1 MYFSLL
7 IYFILICFFT
17 NFLIKYS
24 IPLMGNIFKEIP
36 NERSSHEK
44 TKLKSGG
51 IFFILMVLIS
61 NLIFVIFKGSS
72 EISQIIF
79 ICSLL
84 SLIGLAD
91 DLFFLSSKI
100 RYLIQIIFSFFIV
113 NTVHP
118 FLVFDQN
125 YILLIALI
133 FLGTVIIN
141 FVNFIDGIDGIL
153 IGCSI
158 PILIFSQINFFNI
171 QIFTVLAS
179 MLAFLKWNWD
189 PSKIFMGDCGSNYLG
204 GLIFFCILSK
214 GEYLI
219 DFKTIFIALP
229 ILLDCS
235 MCIVRRFLNK
245 ENIFIAHKK
254 HLYQRL
260 NQEVMSH
267 SNVALIYII
276 LCLANLLIS
285 FQNNLNI
292 FIFVLII
299 EFLFFIYLDKS
310 FAKKFI

>member
-1 MYFSLL
+1 MNFYFL
-7 IYFILICFFT
+7 IYFIVICFFT

-51 IFFILMVLIS
+51 IFFILIVLIS
-61 NLIFVIFKGSS
+61 NIVVVTLKGSS
-72 EISQIIF
+72 QISQTIF

-91 DLFFLSSKI
+91 DLFYLSSKI
-100 RYLIQIIFSFFIV
+100 RYLIHIIFSFLIV

-118 FLVFDQN
+118 FLLFERN
-125 YILLIALI
+125 YIVLIGLI

-141 FVNFIDGIDGIL
+141 FMNFIDGIDGIL

-171 QIFTVLAS
+171 QIITAIAS

-204 GLIFFCILSK
+204 GLIYFCTLSK

-219 DFKTIFIALP
+219 DFKTIFITLP

-235 MCIVRRFLNK
+235 MCILRRFLNN

-260 NQEVMSH
+260 NQQGISH
-267 SNVALIYII
+267 SNVSLIYII
-276 LCLANLLIS
+276 LCLANFLIA

-292 FIFVLII
+292 FILISLI
-299 EFLFFIYLDKS
+299 EFLFLIYLDKS

>member
-1 MYFSLL
+1 
-7 IYFILICFFT
+7 
-17 NFLIKYS
+17 
-24 IPLMGNIFKEIP
+24 MGNIFKEIP
-36 NERSSHEK
+36 NKRSSHKK

-51 IFFILMVLIS
+51 IFFILIVLIS
-61 NLIFVIFKGSS
+61 NLIFVFFKGRS

-84 SLIGLAD
+84 SLLGLAD
-91 DLFFLSSKI
+91 DLFCLSSKI
-100 RYLIQIIFSFFIV
+100 RYLIHIIFSFLIV

-125 YILLIALI
+125 YITLIALI

-141 FVNFIDGIDGIL
+141 FINFIDGIDGIL
-153 IGCSI
+153 TGCSI
-158 PILIFSQINFFNI
+158 PILIFSQINYPNI
-171 QIFTVLAS
+171 QIITAIAS
-179 MLAFLKWNWD
+179 MIVFLKWNWD

-214 GEYLI
+214 GKYLI
-219 DFKTIFIALP
+219 DFKAIFIMFP

-235 MCIVRRFLNK
+235 WCIVRRFINK

-260 NQEVMSH
+260 NQNGLSH
-267 SNVALIYII
+267 SNVSIIYIT
-276 LCLANLLIS
+276 LCLANLLIA

-292 FIFVLII
+292 FILISLF
-299 EFLFFIYLDKS
+299 EFLFLIYLDKS

>member
-1 MYFSLL
+1 M
-7 IYFILICFFT
+7 
-17 NFLIKYS
+17 
-24 IPLMGNIFKEIP
+24 
-36 NERSSHEK
+36 
-44 TKLKSGG
+44 
-51 IFFILMVLIS
+51 
-61 NLIFVIFKGSS
+61 
-72 EISQIIF
+72 
-79 ICSLL
+79 L

-91 DLFFLSSKI
+91 DLFSLSSKI
-100 RYLIQIIFSFFIV
+100 RYLIHIIFSFFVV

-118 FLVFDQN
+118 FLVIDQN

-141 FVNFIDGIDGIL
+141 FVNFIDGIDGLL

-171 QIFTVLAS
+171 QILTAIAS

-235 MCIVRRFLNK
+235 ICIVRRFLNK
-245 ENIFIAHKK
+245 ENIFIAHK
-254 HLYQRL
+254 
-260 NQEVMSH
+260 S
-267 SNVALIYII
+267 
-276 LCLANLLIS
+276 
-285 FQNNLNI
+285 I
-292 FIFVLII
+292 FIKGLTKM
-299 EFLFFIYLDKS
+299 E
-310 FAKKFI
+310 

>member
-1 MYFSLL
+1 MYFYFL
-7 IYFILICFFT
+7 IYFILIYFLT
-17 NFLIKYS
+17 SFLIKYS
-24 IPLMGNIFKEIP
+24 IPLMGNIFKDIP
-36 NERSSHEK
+36 NERSSHQK

-51 IFFILMVLIS
+51 IFFILMILIS
-61 NLIFVIFKGSS
+61 NIIFITIKGIT

-91 DLFFLSSKI
+91 DLFCLSSKI
-100 RYLIQIIFSFFIV
+100 RYLIHLIFSFLIV

-125 YILLIALI
+125 YITLIALI
-133 FLGTVIIN
+133 FLGTIIIN
-141 FVNFIDGIDGIL
+141 FINFIDGIDGIL
-153 IGCSI
+153 TGCSI
-158 PILIFSQINFFNI
+158 PILIFSQINYPNI
-171 QIFTVLAS
+171 QIITAIAS
-179 MLAFLKWNWD
+179 MIVFLKWNWD

-204 GLIFFCILSK
+204 GLIFFCILSNGK
-214 GEYLI
+214 YLI
-219 DFKTIFIALP
+219 DFKAIFIILP

-235 MCIVRRFLNK
+235 WCIIRRFINK

-260 NQEVMSH
+260 NQYGLSH
-267 SNVALIYII
+267 SNVSIIYIT
-276 LCLANLLIS
+276 LCLANLLIA

-292 FIFVLII
+292 FILISLF
-299 EFLFFIYLDKS
+299 EFLFFIYLDKY

>member
-1 MYFSLL
+1 
-7 IYFILICFFT
+7 
-17 NFLIKYS
+17 
-24 IPLMGNIFKEIP
+24 MGNIFKEIP
-36 NERSSHEK
+36 NERSSHKK
-44 TKLKSGG
+44 TKLKGGG
-51 IFFILMVLIS
+51 IFFISIVLIS
-61 NLIFVIFKGSS
+61 NIIFVTTKGSS

-79 ICSLL
+79 LCSLL

-91 DLFFLSSKI
+91 DLFYLNSKI
-100 RYLIQIIFSFFIV
+100 RYLIQIIFSFLLI

-125 YILLIALI
+125 YIVLIALI
-133 FLGTVIIN
+133 FLGTIIIN
-141 FVNFIDGIDGIL
+141 FINFIDGIDGLL

-171 QIFTVLAS
+171 QIITAIAS

-204 GLIFFCILSK
+204 GLIFYFILSK

-219 DFKTIFIALP
+219 DFKTIFIIFP

-235 MCIVRRFLNK
+235 ICIVRRFINK

-260 NQEVMSH
+260 HQEGMRHGKVS
-267 SNVALIYII
+267 LIYII

-285 FQNNLNI
+285 FQNNLYI
-292 FIFVLII
+292 FIFMLVI

-310 FAKKFI
+310 FAKKFV

>member
-1 MYFSLL
+1 MYFYFL
-7 IYFILICFFT
+7 IYFFLIVFFT

-36 NERSSHEK
+36 NERSSHKK

-61 NLIFVIFKGSS
+61 NLIFVFFKGSS

-118 FLVFDQN
+118 FLLLDQN
-125 YILLIALI
+125 YITLIALI

-141 FVNFIDGIDGIL
+141 FINFIDGLDGIL

-158 PILIFSQINFFNI
+158 PILIFTQINFPNI
-171 QIFTVLAS
+171 QIITAIAS
-179 MLAFLKWNWD
+179 MIAFLKWNWD

-204 GLIFFCILSK
+204 SLIFFCILNK

-219 DFKTIFIALP
+219 DFKTIFIILP

-235 MCIVRRFLNK
+235 WCIIRRFLNK

-260 NQEVMSH
+260 NQNGISH
-267 SNVALIYII
+267 SNVSLIYII

-292 FIFVLII
+292 FIFLSVLEIL
-299 EFLFFIYLDKS
+299 FLIYLDKTY
-310 FAKKFI
+310 AKKFV

>member
-1 MYFSLL
+1 MYFYFL
-7 IYFILICFFT
+7 IYFIFIFSFT

-36 NERSSHEK
+36 NERSSHKK

-51 IFFILMVLIS
+51 IFFIFIVLIT
-61 NLIFVIFKGSS
+61 NIIFVTFKGSN

-91 DLFFLSSKI
+91 DLFCLSSKI
-100 RYLIQIIFSFFIV
+100 RYLIHIIFSFFII

-118 FLVFDQN
+118 FLVLDQN
-125 YILLIALI
+125 YIILIALI

-158 PILIFSQINFFNI
+158 PILIFSQIDFFNI
-171 QIFTVLAS
+171 QIITALAS
-179 MLAFLKWNWD
+179 MFAFLKWNWD

-204 GLIFFCILSK
+204 GLIFYYILSK
-214 GEYLI
+214 EEYLI
-219 DFKTIFIALP
+219 DFKTIFIILP

-235 MCIVRRFLNK
+235 LCIIRRFINK

-260 NQEVMSH
+260 NQKGMSH
-267 SNVALIYII
+267 SKVSLIYII
-276 LCLANLLIS
+276 LCCANFLVA

-292 FIFVLII
+292 FILISLI
-299 EFLFFIYLDKS
+299 EFLFLIYLDKY

>member
-1 MYFSLL
+1 MYFYFL
-7 IYFILICFFT
+7 IYFIFIFSFT

-36 NERSSHEK
+36 NERSSHKK

-51 IFFILMVLIS
+51 IFFIFIVLIT
-61 NLIFVIFKGSS
+61 NIIFVTFKGSN

-91 DLFFLSSKI
+91 DLFCLSSKI
-100 RYLIQIIFSFFIV
+100 RYLIHIIFSFFII

-118 FLVFDQN
+118 FLVLDQN
-125 YILLIALI
+125 YIILIALI

-158 PILIFSQINFFNI
+158 PILIFSQIDFFNI
-171 QIFTVLAS
+171 QIITALAS
-179 MLAFLKWNWD
+179 MFAFLKWNWD

-204 GLIFFCILSK
+204 GLIFYYILSK
-214 GEYLI
+214 EEYLI
-219 DFKTIFIALP
+219 DFKTIFIILP

-235 MCIVRRFLNK
+235 LCIIRRFINK

-260 NQEVMSH
+260 NQHGLSH
-267 SNVALIYII
+267 SNVSIIYIT
-276 LCLANLLIS
+276 LCLANLLIA

-292 FIFVLII
+292 FILISLF
-299 EFLFFIYLDKS
+299 EFLFFIYLDKY

>member
-1 MYFSLL
+1 MYFYLL

-36 NERSSHEK
+36 NERSSHKK

-51 IFFILMVLIS
+51 IFFILIVLIS
-61 NLIFVIFKGSS
+61 NVIFITFKGIS

-84 SLIGLAD
+84 SLVGLAD
-91 DLFFLSSKI
+91 DLFYISSKI
-100 RYLIQIIFSFFIV
+100 RYLIHIIISFFII

-125 YILLIALI
+125 YIILIALI

-141 FVNFIDGIDGIL
+141 FINFIDGIDGIL

-158 PILIFSQINFFNI
+158 PILIFNQINFLNI
-171 QIFTVLAS
+171 QIITAIAS
-179 MLAFLKWNWD
+179 MIAFLKWNWD

-260 NQEVMSH
+260 NQEGMSH

-292 FIFVLII
+292 FILISLI

>member
-1 MYFSLL
+1 MYFL
-7 IYFILICFFT
+7 IYFIFICFFT

-24 IPLMGNIFKEIP
+24 IPLMGKIFKEIP
-36 NERSSHEK
+36 NERSSHKK

-51 IFFILMVLIS
+51 IFFILIILIS
-61 NLIFVIFKGSS
+61 NIIFITFKGSS

-91 DLFFLSSKI
+91 DLFYLSSKI
-100 RYLIQIIFSFFIV
+100 RYFLHIIFSFLIV

-125 YILLIALI
+125 YIVLIALI
-133 FLGTVIIN
+133 FLGTLIIN
-141 FVNFIDGIDGIL
+141 FINFIDGIDGLL

-158 PILIFSQINFFNI
+158 PILIFNQINSFNI
-171 QIFTVLAS
+171 QIITAIAG
-179 MLAFLKWNWD
+179 MLAFLKWNWT

-219 DFKTIFIALP
+219 DFKIIFITLP

-235 MCIVRRFLNK
+235 MCIVKRFLNK

-260 NQEVMSH
+260 HQGGMSH
-267 SNVALIYII
+267 GNVSFIYII
-276 LCLANLLIS
+276 LCLANFLIC

-292 FIFVLII
+292 FICLVFL
-299 EFLFFIYLDKS
+299 ELLFFIYLDKS

>member
-1 MYFSLL
+1 MYFYYL
-7 IYFILICFFT
+7 IYFVLIYCIT
-17 NFLIKYS
+17 NYLIKYS

-36 NERSSHEK
+36 NERSSHK
-44 TKLKSGG
+44 KIKLKSGG
-51 IFFILMVLIS
+51 IFFISIILIS
-61 NLIFVIFKGSS
+61 NVIFVSFEGNS

-79 ICSLL
+79 FCTLL

-100 RYLIQIIFSFFIV
+100 RYLIHLIFSFLII

-118 FLVFDQN
+118 FLFFEQN
-125 YILLIALI
+125 YIILIALI
-133 FLGTVIIN
+133 LLGTVIIN
-141 FVNFIDGIDGIL
+141 FVNFIDGIDGLL
-153 IGCSI
+153 IGCLI
-158 PILIFSQINFFNI
+158 PILIFNQINFLNI
-171 QIFTVLAS
+171 QFITAIAS

-204 GLIFFCILSK
+204 GLIFFFILNK

-219 DFKTIFIALP
+219 DFKTIFIIFP

-235 MCIVRRFLNK
+235 WCIIRRFLNK

-260 NQEVMSH
+260 NQEGISH
-267 SNVALIYII
+267 SNVSLIYII
-276 LCLANLLIS
+276 LCLTNFLIT
-285 FQNNLNI
+285 FQNNFSFFI
-292 FIFVLII
+292 FILVI
-299 EFLFFIYLDKS
+299 EFLFLIYLDKY

>member
-1 MYFSLL
+1 MFFYFF
-7 IYFILICFFT
+7 IYFILICFLT
-17 NFLIKYS
+17 NFIIKYS
-24 IPLMGNIFKEIP
+24 IPLMGGKFKEIP
-36 NERSSHEK
+36 NERSSHK
-44 TKLKSGG
+44 ITKLKSGG

-61 NLIFVIFKGSS
+61 NIININFKGSS
-72 EISQIIF
+72 EISQVIF
-79 ICSLL
+79 FCTLL

-91 DLFFLSSKI
+91 DLFYLSSKI
-100 RYLIQIIFSFFIV
+100 RYLIQLIFSFLIV

-118 FLVFDQN
+118 FSDFDHN
-125 YILLIALI
+125 YIIFIALI
-133 FLGTVIIN
+133 FSGTVIIN

-153 IGCSI
+153 IGCTI
-158 PILIFSQINFFNI
+158 PILIFNQINFFNI
-171 QIFTVLAS
+171 QILTAIAS

-214 GEYLI
+214 GEYFF
-219 DFKTIFIALP
+219 DFKTIFIILP

-235 MCIVRRFLNK
+235 WCIIRRFLNK

-260 NQEVMSH
+260 NQKGISH
-267 SNVALIYII
+267 RNVSLIYII
-276 LCLANLLIS
+276 LCLVNFLIA

-292 FIFVLII
+292 FIFISFI
-299 EFLFFIYLDKS
+299 EFFIFIYLDKS

>member
-1 MYFSLL
+1 MYFYFL
-7 IYFILICFFT
+7 IYFFFIVFFI

-24 IPLMGNIFKEIP
+24 MPLMGNIFKEIP
-36 NERSSHEK
+36 NERSSHKK

-61 NLIFVIFKGSS
+61 NLIFVFLKGSS

-118 FLVFDQN
+118 FLIIDQN
-125 YILLIALI
+125 YITLIALI

-141 FVNFIDGIDGIL
+141 FMNFIDGLDGIL

-171 QIFTVLAS
+171 QILTAIAS

-204 GLIFFCILSK
+204 VISSHNSNGNLIIGHGAQGTVGSSGYVSTYGNFEGGHSVFELSK
-214 GEYLI
+214 QDHHDHIVCQKCGKISEFSDEKIESRQKEVAESLGY
-219 DFKTIFIALP
+219 
-229 ILLDCS
+229 ILLD
-235 MCIVRRFLNK
+235 
-245 ENIFIAHKK
+245 H
-254 HLYQRL
+254 
-260 NQEVMSH
+260 
-267 SNVALIYII
+267 
-276 LCLANLLIS
+276 
-285 FQNNLNI
+285 NLNMYG
-292 FIFVLII
+292 LCP
-299 EFLFFIYLDKS
+299 DCR
-310 FAKKFI
+310 

>member
-1 MYFSLL
+1 MNFNLL
-7 IYFILICFFT
+7 IYFILIFYFT
-17 NFLIKYS
+17 NLLIKYS

-36 NERSSHEK
+36 NERSSHK
-44 TKLKSGG
+44 KPKLKSGG
-51 IFFILMVLIS
+51 IFFIFIVLIS
-61 NLIFVIFKGSS
+61 NIIYTIFKGSS
-72 EISQIIF
+72 DISEIIF
-79 ICSLL
+79 FCTLL

-91 DLFFLSSKI
+91 DLIVLSSKI
-100 RYLIQIIFSFFIV
+100 RYLIHLIFSFLIV

-118 FLVFDQN
+118 FLIYEQN
-125 YILLIALI
+125 YIVMIALI

-141 FVNFIDGIDGIL
+141 FINFIDGIDGLL

-158 PILIFSQINFFNI
+158 PILIFSQLNFINI
-171 QIFTVLAS
+171 QIITAISS

-204 GLIFFCILSK
+204 GLIFFLILNK

-219 DFKTIFIALP
+219 NFKTIFILFP

-235 MCIVRRFLNK
+235 WCIVRRFLNK

-260 NQEVMSH
+260 NQGGISH
-267 SNVALIYII
+267 SNVSLIYIF
-276 LCLANLLIS
+276 LCLTNMLIT
-285 FQNNLNI
+285 FQNNLI
-292 FIFVLII
+292 FFIYILVL
-299 EFLFFIYLDKS
+299 EFLFLTYLDKY